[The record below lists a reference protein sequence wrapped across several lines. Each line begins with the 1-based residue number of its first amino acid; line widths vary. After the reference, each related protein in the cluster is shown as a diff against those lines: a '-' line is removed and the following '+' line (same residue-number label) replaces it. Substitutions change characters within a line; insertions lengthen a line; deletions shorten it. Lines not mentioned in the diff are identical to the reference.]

1 MAQGEVVYRGNG
13 SIRNDATCTN
23 LMEPYD
29 TNEGKNTVH
38 FLIFF
43 LVIALL

>member
-1 MAQGEVVYRGNG
+1 MAQGEIVYRGNG
-13 SIRNDATCTN
+13 SDRNDATSTN

-29 TNEGKNTVH
+29 VDEGKNTVH
-38 FLIFF
+38 FLTIF